1 MSQAYNIYAMFPIPY
16 DLALK
21 WFLAGL
27 AGCVLLGIVAAG
39 IYRPARLNG
48 CRP

>member
-1 MSQAYNIYAMFPIPY
+1 MSQAYNIYAIFPLPY

-27 AGCVLLGIVAAG
+27 A
-39 IYRPARLNG
+39 RLV
-48 CRP
+48 PTK

>member
-1 MSQAYNIYAMFPIPY
+1 MFPLPY

-27 AGCVLLGIVAAG
+27 AGCVLLGMVAAA
-39 IYRPARLNG
+39 I
-48 CRP
+48 CRPTRA